1 MFYSWLKPTVKQT
14 LRQKADIILIQI
26 IGFAAVVA
34 IGLIA
39 LIIKFSND
47 IYLSTQF
54 LLGKIH
60 SVCGC
65 LTSLSFL
72 SFTRHP
78 WIFGA
83 LFTGA
88 IFLAVMVSFTA
99 YSIIRLCR
107 KTRKFVKI
115 NLNRQKIKLSGKLS
129 AITDQI
135 NITSKI
141 IEIES
146 SQPIVFCFGFIKP
159 KICISSALVYN
170 LSKNELR
177 AVLLHER
184 FHLNSSE
191 PIKLLLVKVIS
202 LLLFFVPGIK
212 LLAKKYLAF
221 SELSADEAATKNFTD
236 KIPLA
241 SALRKIIGWEQ
252 KQAFG
257 KLFALSFFSAVTEE
271 RILKLTDESYA
282 PSAVWFTK
290 KTMVGVFCA
299 IIIFAAT
306 NLMLS
311 TQNIKKIFDTHA
323 PAAACAQS
331 NQPMAAINNSCN
343 QLPTSNSCNI
353 TYYSATANKC

>member
-1 MFYSWLKPTVKQT
+1 MFYSWLKPTAKQT

-26 IGFAAVVA
+26 IGFAALVA

-39 LIIKFSND
+39 LIIKFSSN

-65 LTSLSFL
+65 LTSLSF
-72 SFTRHP
+72 TRHP

-88 IFLAVMVSFTA
+88 IFLAVMVGFTA
-99 YSIIRLCR
+99 YSIIRLYR
-107 KTRKFVKI
+107 KTRKFIKT
-115 NLNRQKIKLSGKLS
+115 NLNRQKTKLSGKLS

-146 SQPIVFCFGFIKP
+146 SRPTVFCYDFIKP
-159 KICISSALVYN
+159 KICISSALVNN
-170 LSKNELR
+170 LSENELR

-184 FHLNSSE
+184 FHLNSGE

-221 SELSADEAATKNFTD
+221 SELSADDAATQNFTD

-241 SALRKIIGWEQ
+241 SALHKIIGWEQ
-252 KQAFG
+252 KQALD

-271 RILKLTDESYA
+271 RILKLTDESYT

-290 KTMVGVFCA
+290 KTIAGVFCA
-299 IIIFAAT
+299 IIIFAVT

-331 NQPMAAINNSCN
+331 SQPATTINNSCN
-343 QLPTSNSCNI
+343 QLPKNNSCNI
-353 TYYSATANKC
+353 SYYSAPANKC